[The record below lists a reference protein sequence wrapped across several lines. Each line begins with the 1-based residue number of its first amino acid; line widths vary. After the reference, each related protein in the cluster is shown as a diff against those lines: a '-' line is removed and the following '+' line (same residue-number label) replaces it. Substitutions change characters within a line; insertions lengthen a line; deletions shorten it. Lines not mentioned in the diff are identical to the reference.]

1 MIMRH
6 KVFGKKL
13 KRDIKERKALFKNL
27 IVSFI
32 SVGKIK
38 TSLAKAKAVQRL
50 IEKLVTK
57 VKDGEEAALRQV
69 SSFLTRKDVSNK
81 LVDEIAPRFKNISGG
96 YTRVRRISQRLGDAA
111 QEAILEWSV
120 AADEQKTGRKLR
132 SEPDRPKEAKKE
144 KKAKK

>member
-1 MIMRH
+1 MRH

-13 KRDIKERKALFKNL
+13 NRDIKERKALFKNL

-57 VKDGEEAALRQV
+57 VKDREEAALRQV
-69 SSFLTRKDVSNK
+69 SSFLTKKDVSNK

-96 YTRVRRISQRLGDAA
+96 YTRVRRIGQRLGDAGE
-111 QEAILEWSV
+111 EAILEWSV
-120 AADEQKTGRKLR
+120 AADEQKTGGKLR
-132 SEPDRPKEAKKE
+132 SEPDRPKEE
-144 KKAKK
+144 KKKKKTKK